1 MNTRSTWL
9 WRSFIVLVLA
19 PLVTSS
25 IYFGFLASDQFGSEM
40 RFAVRG
46 ATELLPGSD
55 ALAASGLGTLAS
67 LNSSQDV
74 YIVADYI
81 ASRSMI
87 DDLSKEI
94 DLGAIYGKR
103 GRAVEDLLRYWRSM
117 VQTSVEPASGIVTVT
132 VKTFS
137 REDSVRIATAI
148 RARCDI
154 VANQLLDRVRHDA
167 VDRAATS

>member
-1 MNTRSTWL
+1 
-9 WRSFIVLVLA
+9 
-19 PLVTSS
+19 
-25 IYFGFLASDQFGSEM
+25 
-40 RFAVRG
+40 
-46 ATELLPGSD
+46 
-55 ALAASGLGTLAS
+55 
-67 LNSSQDV
+67 
-74 YIVADYI
+74 
-81 ASRSMI
+81 SMI

-103 GRAVEDLLRYWRSM
+103 GIDGRAGFAPARAAEDLLRYWRSM

-167 VDRAATS
+167 VERAAAEVKSARAQLSARQASLEQFRNARMQIDPL